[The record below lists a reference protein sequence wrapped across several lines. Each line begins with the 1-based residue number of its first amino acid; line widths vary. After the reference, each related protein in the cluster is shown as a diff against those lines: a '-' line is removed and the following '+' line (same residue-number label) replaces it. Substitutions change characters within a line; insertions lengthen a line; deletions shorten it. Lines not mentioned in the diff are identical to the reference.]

1 MNKMFLSVIVGLC
14 LAASVIASP
23 VGTTIQSDISLGQAV
38 PLVNKQATVITKIT
52 LDKGNWVVSG
62 SGQLFE
68 QIPQTVTGAQTL
80 NCSAWI
86 SNLEPFNH
94 QFIFVRDTR
103 QYTAFP
109 FTGFVALPL
118 SPVVHHFDGDTD
130 IFLVVRSGF
139 QNFGTNAPNTAVGFG
154 HILATRVPGG

>member
-1 MNKMFLSVIVGLC
+1 MNKMFLSAIVGLC

-23 VGTTIQSDISLGQAV
+23 VGTTIQSKVSLGQAV
-38 PLVNKQATVITKIT
+38 TLVNKEATVITKIT
-52 LDKGNWVVSG
+52 VDKGNWVVSG
-62 SGQLFE
+62 AAQLFE

-94 QFIFVRDTR
+94 QFVFVRDTR

-109 FTGFVALPL
+109 FTGFVALPM
-118 SPVVHHFDGDTD
+118 SPVATHFDADTD

-139 QNFGTNAPNTAVGFG
+139 QNFGTTSPNTAQGFG
-154 HILATRVPGG
+154 YILATRVP